1 MTAAAA
7 AYTHVIGFAH
17 TACIILAAF
26 GTAGNRHAVIRHM
39 MELGNAVA
47 GHSFGFFKGRTA
59 RLAAGAG
66 AGTIHLDFR
75 QTALAVGIIGTGRD
89 TTLQFCH
96 DTQSFFHQNQNG
108 RHTAAQDSVCLF
120 LRFYAAF
127 KRYSI

>member
-17 TACIILAAF
+17 TACIILAVF
-26 GTAGNRHAVIRHM
+26 GTAGNRHAVIRNM

-47 GHSFGFFKGRTA
+47 GHFFGFFKGRAA
-59 RLAAGAG
+59 RLAAATGTGA
-66 AGTIHLDFR
+66 IHLDFR

-96 DTQSFFHQNQNG
+96 DTQSFFHQNQNRAAHG
-108 RHTAAQDSVCLF
+108 RAG
-120 LRFYAAF
+120 
-127 KRYSI
+127 